1 MEEPRLATKS
11 FLLLCVAM
19 FVGYANQ
26 WVLTPVI
33 PLYVHDIGGS
43 ASMAGVVLLA
53 FSVPSVLVRPFVG
66 KLADEWSAGGVLAL
80 GLFVLGCGTLV
91 CLAPLLTMLF
101 VGNVVRGVGWA
112 GVNIGG
118 YTTLAQTAPPTRRGE
133 ASGYYTAVGTSS
145 SIMFPAVGLWLLDGH
160 GDMRTVFAI
169 SMLMAFVGLPFAI
182 ALARRRRTRKPVTVD
197 RAGSSGLLDRGVLLA
212 TALNFCSTLAMP
224 SVMAFLPL
232 YARSLG
238 IHNVGWFYV
247 LAGVTSI
254 VVRPLLGKKS
264 DAMGRGPAVAIGLTS
279 QLIGFALIIAA
290 NAIYLIL
297 AGGFF
302 VAIGAAMISSTTTA
316 LALDLSDERSRGRS
330 MATFSMSFQM
340 GGGLGALVSGALADL
355 VGLRG
360 MYVGSIAITVTGLA
374 LLTAAWRLLPQ
385 PVNSRAGFPP
395 P

>member
-1 MEEPRLATKS
+1 
-11 FLLLCVAM
+11 
-19 FVGYANQ
+19 
-26 WVLTPVI
+26 
-33 PLYVHDIGGS
+33 
-43 ASMAGVVLLA
+43 
-53 FSVPSVLVRPFVG
+53 
-66 KLADEWSAGGVLAL
+66 
-80 GLFVLGCGTLV
+80 
-91 CLAPLLTMLF
+91 MLF

-118 YTTLAQTAPPTRRGE
+118 YTTLATPAPATRRGE

-145 SIMFPAVGLWLLDGH
+145 SILFPALGLWLLDGH
-160 GDMRTVFAI
+160 GDMRTVFVI
-169 SMLMAFVGLPFAI
+169 SMIMALAGLPFAI
-182 ALARRRRTRKPVTVD
+182 ALSRRRGASKPAIT
-197 RAGSSGLLDRGVLLA
+197 AGSKTSGLLDRGVLLA

-279 QLIGFALIIAA
+279 QLIGFALIIMA
-290 NAIYLIL
+290 NAIHLIL

-316 LALDLSDERSRGRS
+316 LALDLSNERSRGRS

-340 GGGLGALVSGALADL
+340 GGGLGAMISGALADL

-360 MYVGSIAITVTGLA
+360 MYVGSIAITVTGLV
-374 LLTAAWRLLPQ
+374 LLVGAWKLLPQ
-385 PVNSRAGFPP
+385 PVSSPAGSPP